1 MKTSLLR
8 TDSRWFNVDWKI
20 ILKAKLSDS
29 QRITIMRIITKYLQ
43 DKNIGINIEYTGIDP
58 GEFSF
63 GTEQEVR
70 FPNNYKITTSD
81 ASANF
86 HIDFNPHNLQPVIR
100 HKSGQ
105 LSLTLMLE
113 DILGVGDPERAEEPL
128 IDMIMEVMKKPKADK
143 PKDDKGDVSFG

>member
-1 MKTSLLR
+1 M
-8 TDSRWFNVDWKI
+8 DWKI
-20 ILKAKLSDS
+20 ILKAKLSHS
-29 QRITIMRIITKYLQ
+29 QRATIMRIITKYLQ
-43 DKNIGINIEYTGIDP
+43 DKNIGIDIEYTGIDP
-58 GEFSF
+58 SEFF
-63 GTEQEVR
+63 VGTEQEAR

-113 DILGVGDPERAEEPL
+113 DILGVGDPEKAEEPL
-128 IDMIMEVMKKPKADK
+128 IDMIMDVMKKPKDDK
-143 PKDDKGDVSFG
+143 PKDDRGDVSFG

>member
-1 MKTSLLR
+1 M
-8 TDSRWFNVDWKI
+8 DWKI

-128 IDMIMEVMKKPKADK
+128 IDMIMEVMKKPKAGK

>member
-8 TDSRWFNVDWKI
+8 TDFRWFNVDWKI
-20 ILKAKLSDS
+20 ILKAKLSAS
-29 QRITIMRIITKYLQ
+29 QRATIMSIITKYLQ
-43 DKNIGINIEYTGIDP
+43 DKNIGIDIEYTGIDP

-86 HIDFNPHNLQPVIR
+86 NIDFNARDFKPEIR

-105 LSLTLMLE
+105 LSLTLMVE
-113 DILGVGDPERAEEPL
+113 DILGVGDPERAEKPL
-128 IDMIMEVMKKPKADK
+128 IDMIFKVMKKPKDDK
-143 PKDDKGDVSFG
+143 PKDDRGDVSFG